1 MKFSLRVSVPK
12 LVLGSLNKTQL
23 VVFSSQPAML
33 PVRLVLVQVTRTA
46 KTVKK
51 AGLKMKVELVWVSN
65 AWQTSNRFCSNND

>member
-1 MKFSLRVSVPK
+1 MPE
-12 LVLGSLNKTQL
+12 LVLGSLKTQV
-23 VVFSSQPAML
+23 VVFFSQPAML

-65 AWQTSNRFCSNND
+65 AWTSSRFCSNSG

>member
-1 MKFSLRVSVPK
+1 MLE
-12 LVLGSLNKTQL
+12 LVLGSLSETQA

-51 AGLKMKVELVWVSN
+51 AGLKTKMELVWVSN
-65 AWQTSNRFCSNND
+65 AWQTSNRFCSNNG

>member
-1 MKFSLRVSVPK
+1 MPK

-51 AGLKMKVELVWVSN
+51 AGLKIKVELVWVSN
-65 AWQTSNRFCSNND
+65 AWQTSNMFSSNND

>member
-1 MKFSLRVSVPK
+1 MPK
-12 LVLGSLNKTQL
+12 LVVGSLNKTQV

-33 PVRLVLVQVTRTA
+33 PVRLVLAQVTRTA

-65 AWQTSNRFCSNND
+65 AGQTSNRFCNNNG